1 MRPDGSR
8 RVLIRRLDDPSAT
21 RHHVRVEWAQTATFI
36 ASMTA
41 VMGVIVGLQTFWV
54 SRSIDALRD
63 EMHRG
68 FDRLD
73 ARIDRLEVRMDRLEA
88 REPPTLRR
96 V

>member
-1 MRPDGSR
+1 M
-8 RVLIRRLDDPSAT
+8 
-21 RHHVRVEWAQTATFI
+21 EWAQTATFI

-54 SRSIDALRD
+54 ARSIDALRD

-88 REPPTLRR
+88 RDPPTLRR

>member
-1 MRPDGSR
+1 M
-8 RVLIRRLDDPSAT
+8 
-21 RHHVRVEWAQTATFI
+21 EWAQTATFI

-73 ARIDRLEVRMDRLEA
+73 ARIYRLEVRMDRLEA

>member
-1 MRPDGSR
+1 MS
-8 RVLIRRLDDPSAT
+8 
-21 RHHVRVEWAQTATFI
+21 VEWAQVA
-36 ASMTA
+36 AVVGMLTA
-41 VMGVIVGLQTFWV
+41 VIGLQTFWV
-54 SRSIDALRD
+54 ARSIDALRD

>member
-1 MRPDGSR
+1 M
-8 RVLIRRLDDPSAT
+8 
-21 RHHVRVEWAQTATFI
+21 EWAQTATII

-54 SRSIDALRD
+54 ARPIDALRD

-73 ARIDRLEVRMDRLEA
+73 ARIDRLEARMERLEG